1 MTELIGS
8 WRKVGAPECAAGY
21 PVELAFSTSTYR
33 GTRGDSQG
41 FVQWDAGVYRID
53 DDGRLVLSLATD
65 ELVAYEFQVT
75 GELLEIVDSV
85 GCRFSYR
92 RVPPPI

>member
-1 MTELIGS
+1 MTELTGS

-21 PVELAFSTSTYR
+21 PDEITFSTGTYR
-33 GTRGDSQG
+33 GTRGVEQG

-65 ELVAYEFQVT
+65 ELVAYEFHLT
-75 GELLEIVDSV
+75 GELLEVVDSA
-85 GCRFSYR
+85 GCRFSYQ

>member
-1 MTELIGS
+1 MTELTGS

-21 PVELAFSTSTYR
+21 PDEITFSTGTYR
-33 GTRGDSQG
+33 GTRGAEQG
-41 FVQWDAGVYRID
+41 FVQWDAGVYRVD

-65 ELVAYEFQVT
+65 ELVAYEFHLT
-75 GELLEIVDSV
+75 GELLEVVDSA
-85 GCRFSYR
+85 GCRFSYQ